1 MTYISLNNLFIMK
14 TPRYK
19 FDLEWE
25 KAIDYMAWF
34 DINTQYVKDLI
45 RKYIETGYDPT
56 DEFIQLPVMGV
67 WMLIKAQ
74 IDQRKARNERAR
86 QRRRQR
92 REEKERLRLEM
103 MENGHDGITQSD
115 GDMPVTSTADRTYLA
130 AEASEDAAPPVEE
143 VASVPDEAAFAGALP
158 KAAPIT
164 CGSIPALFGMPEGYT
179 VSVENA
185 HPGSPDVL
193 GGTI

>member
-1 MTYISLNNLFIMK
+1 MK

-19 FDLEWE
+19 FDREWE

-34 DINTQYVKDLI
+34 DINTQYVEKVI

-103 MENGHDGITQSD
+103 ADKEHDATTQSG
-115 GDMPVTSTADRTYLA
+115 GDTPVNSTEDIYLDAETSDEA
-130 AEASEDAAPPVEE
+130 ALPAEEGASATG
-143 VASVPDEAAFAGALP
+143 EAAFAGALP

-164 CGSIPALFGMPEGYT
+164 CGSTPELFGIPDGYT
-179 VSVENA
+179 VSVEKGL
-185 HPGSPDVL
+185 PGSPDKL